1 MNDATHSLRHDP
13 VDPNGP
19 LPRRERV
26 FRLGPHVIAGVLASV
41 LLVFGCGSWAAFA
54 RLEGAVIGAGSL
66 KVDENLKE
74 VQHRDGG
81 IVDKIAVKQG
91 DHVEKGQVLFR
102 LDDIQIH
109 AERSIVR
116 AQLAESLGRR
126 ARLLAERDNL
136 PSISYPEEVAA
147 YSADAETITLG
158 ETHLFL
164 GNKLARDS
172 QKQQLA
178 FSIEQTGEELKGL
191 EARRASKSDE
201 IRIVEM
207 ERTKL
212 NDLMTKGL
220 ISSARVHQ
228 INVDWIRLRG
238 EAGEIE
244 ATIARSRV
252 RISEAK
258 LQILTVDQNARTD
271 AQRELRL
278 VEAKI
283 SELNDRRIAIEDR
296 LARVDIRAP
305 ISGRVNELTVY
316 TVGGVI
322 TPAAKLMSIVPDKAD
337 LRVEVKLNP
346 ADIDQVKAGQRTRLR
361 FSAFNRNTTPEV
373 DGVMVHVSPSVTR
386 DQATGAMHY
395 IGEIQFS
402 ADVAKLGAKKLLPG
416 MPVEVFIATDERT
429 PLSYLLKPF
438 TDQFERTFR
447 ER

>member
-1 MNDATHSLRHDP
+1 LR
-13 VDPNGP
+13 
-19 LPRRERV
+19 
-26 FRLGPHVIAGVLASV
+26 
-41 LLVFGCGSWAAFA
+41 
-54 RLEGAVIGAGSL
+54 
-66 KVDENLKE
+66 
-74 VQHRDGG
+74 Q
-81 IVDKIAVKQG
+81 
-91 DHVEKGQVLFR
+91 
-102 LDDIQIH
+102 
-109 AERSIVR
+109 
-116 AQLAESLGRR
+116 
-126 ARLLAERDNL
+126 
-136 PSISYPEEVAA
+136 
-147 YSADAETITLG
+147 LG
-158 ETHLFL
+158 ETRLFE

-191 EARRASKSDE
+191 EARRASKIDE
-201 IRIVEM
+201 IKIVEK
-207 ERTKL
+207 ERAKL
-212 NDLMTKGL
+212 NDLLTKGL

-244 ATIARSRV
+244 ATIARSKV

-296 LARVDIRAP
+296 LSRVDIRAP

-316 TVGGVI
+316 TLGGVI

-346 ADIDQVKAGQRTRLR
+346 ADIDQVKVGQRTRLR

-373 DGVMVHVSPSVTR
+373 DGVMVHVSPSVSR

-395 IGEIQFS
+395 LGEIQFT
-402 ADVAKLGAKKLLPG
+402 ADIVKLGEKKLLPG

-429 PLSYLLKPF
+429 PLSYLVKPF
-438 TDQFERTFR
+438 TDQFERTFK